1 MKIMEFSYDEK
12 QLQTAQNIRESY
24 GESRETDLEKLRRLD
39 EQVKRPADILAYTL
53 GVIGALILG
62 VGMCICM
69 GVLGASNL
77 FALGIVVGV
86 AGIAVVVA
94 NYFIYRA
101 VLNSRKKKYSA
112 EVLALSDK
120 ILGR

>member
-24 GESRETDLEKLRRLD
+24 GERRETDLEKLRRLD
-39 EQVKRPADILAYTL
+39 EKVKRPADILAYTL

>member
-24 GESRETDLEKLRRLD
+24 GERRETDLEKLRRLD
-39 EQVKRPADILAYTL
+39 EKVKRPADILAYTL

-120 ILGR
+120 IRGR

>member
-24 GESRETDLEKLRRLD
+24 GERRETDLEK
-39 EQVKRPADILAYTL
+39 EKVKRPADILAYTL

>member
-24 GESRETDLEKLRRLD
+24 GERRETDLEKLRRLD
-39 EQVKRPADILAYTL
+39 EKVKRPADILAYTL

-112 EVLALSDK
+112 EVLALSDR

>member
-24 GESRETDLEKLRRLD
+24 GERRETDLEKLRRLD
-39 EQVKRPADILAYTL
+39 EKVKRPADILAYTL

-69 GVLGASNL
+69 GVLGSSNL

>member
-24 GESRETDLEKLRRLD
+24 GERRESDLEKLRRLD
-39 EQVKRPADILAYTL
+39 EKVKRPADILAYTL

>member
-24 GESRETDLEKLRRLD
+24 GERRETDLEKLRRLD
-39 EQVKRPADILAYTL
+39 EKVKRPADILAYTL

-120 ILGR
+120 ILGK

>member
-24 GESRETDLEKLRRLD
+24 GERRETDLEKLRRLD
-39 EQVKRPADILAYTL
+39 EKVKRPADILAYTL

-62 VGMCICM
+62 VGLCICM

>member
-39 EQVKRPADILAYTL
+39 EKVKRPADILAYTL

>member
-1 MKIMEFSYDEK
+1 MEFSYDEK

-24 GESRETDLEKLRRLD
+24 GERRETDLEKLRRLD
-39 EQVKRPADILAYTL
+39 EKVKRPADILAYTL
-53 GVIGALILG
+53 GVIGAIILG